1 MTYACP
7 WCSKSSFS
15 FWQKQSLGPSRSLTC
30 THCKRSVSVN
40 WNRAQLA
47 AIPVLALGF
56 LGLISGKVLFG
67 TWSAVLLFA
76 WLGITAGMC
85 FTAPLYHYY
94 VPLTRGNAVAS
105 R

>member
-1 MTYACP
+1 MSYACP
-7 WCSKSSFS
+7 WCNKASFS
-15 FWQKQSLGPSRSLTC
+15 FWQKQSLGPTRSLVC
-30 THCKRSVSVN
+30 GHCKRKVGVD
-40 WNRAQLA
+40 WNRAQIA

-56 LGLISGKVLFG
+56 LGLIAGKVLFG

-76 WLGITAGMC
+76 WLGITGGML

-94 VPLTRGNAVAS
+94 VPLTRGSATAS